1 MVLRV
6 PTGLSP
12 SKVESFTSC
21 PLAFKFSAIDKLPE
35 PPAPAATKGTLV
47 HRALEL
53 LLDAPAPERTLE
65 RALAELDRAFDELSV
80 HHDYTGLELT
90 DEAAETFLG
99 DAEKLVR
106 RYFELE
112 DPRSVTPIGL
122 ELRVEVDLDGLLLRG
137 IIDRLELDDDGELVV
152 TDYKT
157 GRAPSERYEQGRLG
171 GVHFYAYLCERLF
184 GRRPTRIQLLYLSQ
198 PIAIIATPSD
208 QSIRFLPKKVG
219 AVWSAVERACATDD
233 FRPKPGMLCGYCA
246 FKPWCPSHGGDPAQA
261 LVEAPVL
268 YGRKPVAA
276 PLPA

>member
-53 LLDAPAPERTLE
+53 LLDAPAAERTLE
-65 RALAELDRAFDELSV
+65 RALAELDRAFDELSL

-112 DPRSVTPIGL
+112 DPRSITPIGL
-122 ELRVEVDLDGLLLRG
+122 ELRVEV
-137 IIDRLELDDDGELVV
+137 ELAKAG
-152 TDYKT
+152 
-157 GRAPSERYEQGRLG
+157 
-171 GVHFYAYLCERLF
+171 
-184 GRRPTRIQLLYLSQ
+184 Q
-198 PIAIIATPSD
+198 P
-208 QSIRFLPKKVG
+208 
-219 AVWSAVERACATDD
+219 
-233 FRPKPGMLCGYCA
+233 
-246 FKPWCPSHGGDPAQA
+246 
-261 LVEAPVL
+261 
-268 YGRKPVAA
+268 
-276 PLPA
+276 